1 MNSFTFWLKEIMSKI
16 LQKAIDAARNIPY
29 VKGRQRHFS
38 VILSKRGRILAEGE
52 NSYTKT
58 SPKMKRAG
66 ERVGLPD
73 KVFWH
78 AECKAIYSLK
88 EGAKAYKIVVV
99 RVDSEGN
106 PVHSAPCPLCQVLI
120 KEAGIKVVEYT
131 V

>member
-1 MNSFTFWLKEIMSKI
+1 MSKLI
-16 LQKAIDAARNIPY
+16 SYAIQKACETPY
-29 VKGRQRHFS
+29 KKGQQRHYA
-38 VILSKRGRILAEGE
+38 VITEKRGRILSEGE

-106 PVHSAPCPLCQVLI
+106 AVHSAPCPLCQALI
-120 KEAGIKVVEYT
+120 KEAGIRVVEYT

>member
-1 MNSFTFWLKEIMSKI
+1 MSKLI
-16 LQKAIDAARNIPY
+16 SYAIQKACETPY
-29 VKGRQRHFS
+29 KKGQQRHYA
-38 VILSKRGRILAEGE
+38 VITNKRGKVLSEGE

-106 PVHSAPCPLCQVLI
+106 PVHSAPCPLCQALI

-131 V
+131 N

>member
-1 MNSFTFWLKEIMSKI
+1 MSKLI
-16 LQKAIDAARNIPY
+16 SYAIQKACETPY
-29 VKGRQRHFS
+29 KKGQQRHYA
-38 VILSKRGRILAEGE
+38 VITDKRGRILSEGE

-88 EGAKAYKIVVV
+88 DGAKAYKIVVV
-99 RVDSEGN
+99 RVDNEGN
-106 PVHSAPCPLCQVLI
+106 PVNSAPCPLCQALI
-120 KEAGIKVVEYT
+120 KETGIKVVEYT
-131 V
+131 S

>member
-1 MNSFTFWLKEIMSKI
+1 MSRLI
-16 LQKAIDAARNIPY
+16 SYAVDKACQTPY
-29 VKGRQRHFS
+29 KKGQQRHYA
-38 VILSKRGRILAEGE
+38 IIADKRGRILSEGE

-106 PVHSAPCPLCQVLI
+106 PVHSAPCPLCQALI

-131 V
+131 L

>member
-1 MNSFTFWLKEIMSKI
+1 MNKFLQLAVNKAREI
-16 LQKAIDAARNIPY
+16 QKTKN
-29 VKGRQRHFS
+29 RQRHYA
-38 VILSKRGRILAEGE
+38 VIADKRGRILSEGE

-58 SPKMKRAG
+58 SPKVKRAG

-106 PVHSAPCPLCQVLI
+106 PVHSAPCPLCQALI

>member
-1 MNSFTFWLKEIMSKI
+1 MSKLI
-16 LQKAIDAARNIPY
+16 SYAIDKACQTPY
-29 VKGRQRHFS
+29 EKGQQRHYA
-38 VILSKRGRILAEGE
+38 VITNKRGRILSEGE

-106 PVHSAPCPLCQVLI
+106 PVRSAPCPLCQALI

>member
-1 MNSFTFWLKEIMSKI
+1 MSKLI
-16 LQKAIDAARNIPY
+16 SYAIQKACETPY
-29 VKGRQRHFS
+29 KKGQQRHYA
-38 VILSKRGRILAEGE
+38 VIADKRGRILSEGE

-88 EGAKAYKIVVV
+88 EGAKAYKLVVV

-106 PVHSAPCPLCQVLI
+106 PVHSAPCPLCQALI

-131 V
+131 M

>member
-1 MNSFTFWLKEIMSKI
+1 MTKPIPY
-16 LQKAIDAARNIPY
+16 AIDKACQTPY
-29 VKGRQRHFS
+29 KKGQQRHYA
-38 VILSKRGRILAEGE
+38 VITDKRGKILAEGE

-58 SPKMKRAG
+58 SPKMKRAA

-78 AECKAIYSLK
+78 AEGKAIYSLK
-88 EGAKAYKIVVV
+88 EGVKAYKIVVV
-99 RVDSEGN
+99 RVDSKGN
-106 PVHSAPCPLCQVLI
+106 PVNSAPCPLCQALI

>member
-1 MNSFTFWLKEIMSKI
+1 MSKLI
-16 LQKAIDAARNIPY
+16 SYAIDKACQTPY
-29 VKGRQRHFS
+29 KKGQQRHYA
-38 VILSKRGRILAEGE
+38 VIADKRGRVLAEGE

-88 EGAKAYKIVVV
+88 ERAKAYKIVVV
-99 RVDSEGN
+99 RISSEGE
-106 PVHSAPCPLCQVLI
+106 PVNSKPCILCETLI
-120 KEAGIKVVEYT
+120 KEVGIKFVEYSL
-131 V
+131 

>member
-1 MNSFTFWLKEIMSKI
+1 MSKLI
-16 LQKAIDAARNIPY
+16 SYAIQKACETPY
-29 VKGRQRHFS
+29 KKGQQRHYA
-38 VILSKRGRILAEGE
+38 VIAEKRGRILAEGE

-88 EGAKAYKIVVV
+88 DGAKAYKIVVV
-99 RVDSEGN
+99 RVDSEGS
-106 PVHSAPCPLCQVLI
+106 PVHSAPCPLCQALI

>member
-1 MNSFTFWLKEIMSKI
+1 MSKLI
-16 LQKAIDAARNIPY
+16 SYAIDKACQTPY
-29 VKGRQRHFS
+29 KKGQQRHYA
-38 VILSKRGRILAEGE
+38 VIADKRGRVLSEGE

-106 PVHSAPCPLCQVLI
+106 PVHSAPCPLCQALI

>member
-1 MNSFTFWLKEIMSKI
+1 MSKLI
-16 LQKAIDAARNIPY
+16 SYAIDKARQTPY
-29 VKGRQRHFS
+29 KKGQQRHYA
-38 VILSKRGRILAEGE
+38 VITDKRGRIIAEGE

-99 RVDSEGN
+99 RVDSEGS
-106 PVHSAPCPLCQVLI
+106 PVHSAPCPLCQALI
-120 KEAGIKVVEYT
+120 KEAGVKVVEYT
-131 V
+131 N

>member
-1 MNSFTFWLKEIMSKI
+1 MSKLI
-16 LQKAIDAARNIPY
+16 SYAIDKARQAPY
-29 VKGRQRHFS
+29 KKGQQRHYA
-38 VILSKRGRILAEGE
+38 VILCKRGRILAEGE

-99 RVDSEGN
+99 RISSEGE
-106 PVHSAPCPLCQVLI
+106 PVNSKPCPLCQALI

-131 V
+131 M

>member
-1 MNSFTFWLKEIMSKI
+1 MSKLI
-16 LQKAIDAARNIPY
+16 SYAIAKVCQTPY
-29 VKGRQRHFS
+29 KKGQQRHYA
-38 VILSKRGRILAEGE
+38 VITDKRERVLAEGE

-106 PVHSAPCPLCQVLI
+106 PVNSAPCPLCQALI

>member
-1 MNSFTFWLKEIMSKI
+1 MSKLI
-16 LQKAIDAARNIPY
+16 SYAIDKACQTPY
-29 VKGRQRHFS
+29 KKGQQRHYA
-38 VILSKRGRILAEGE
+38 VIADKRGRVLAGGE

-88 EGAKAYKIVVV
+88 ERAKAYKIVVV

-106 PVHSAPCPLCQVLI
+106 PVHSAPCPLCQALI

-131 V
+131 M

>member
-1 MNSFTFWLKEIMSKI
+1 MSKLI
-16 LQKAIDAARNIPY
+16 SYAIDKACQTPY
-29 VKGRQRHFS
+29 KKRQQRHYA
-38 VILSKRGRILAEGE
+38 VITDNRGRILAEGE

-106 PVHSAPCPLCQVLI
+106 PVHSAPCPLCQALI